1 MLEQILIFFY
11 DFSMLHQF
19 ELMHKFYL
27 NQFDEIPI
35 TPDVN
40 LPSGP
45 KLTKEETVREK
56 FNYLRKLEAL
66 EKKGVELT
74 KKYSM
79 ESNLAEMMGEYEM
92 VMAEKERQNS
102 IKFQAQYFL

>member
-1 MLEQILIFFY
+1 MT
-11 DFSMLHQF
+11 M
-19 ELMHKFYL
+19 
-27 NQFDEIPI
+27 
-35 TPDVN
+35 
-40 LPSGP
+40 PSGP
-45 KLTKEETVREK
+45 KLTKEETIREK

-79 ESNLAEMMGEYEM
+79 ESNLAEMMREYQM

-102 IKFQAQYFL
+102 IKFQGNISMLITGNFEKSCIFKL